1 MTADLKDKAKPN
13 IPAPEYLG
21 QDPTLQDG
29 GRAEPRAMPRGV
41 IETGAR
47 PHRRE
52 RKRRRSF
59 TAEMKAIIHA
69 GLYPRLV
76 TKLDGSEE
84 LTALPASAVSGQDE
98 ADDLGSRMQQIGGV
112 RGGKVR

>member
-1 MTADLKDKAKPN
+1 
-13 IPAPEYLG
+13 
-21 QDPTLQDG
+21 
-29 GRAEPRAMPRGV
+29 
-41 IETGAR
+41 
-47 PHRRE
+47 
-52 RKRRRSF
+52 
-59 TAEMKAIIHA
+59 MKAIIHA